1 MAPRKVAREE
11 DKLVTVILIDIKL
24 FETDLGKAIAAKLKE
39 AYSESGQAK
48 ICPKVLTIPYSV
60 QWIVPVRDLDGNKVG
75 KNWKTVPHTMVF
87 QNTTTFSE
95 WMKKSKEPEEFV
107 TLMFGENFQE
117 IFKNQ
122 KIRLIIHNENDVRS
136 KKPRNNMSVE
146 ERHLVN
152 ELKQMHGA
160 KKL

>member
-1 MAPRKVAREE
+1 M
-11 DKLVTVILIDIKL
+11 
-24 FETDLGKAIAAKLKE
+24 
-39 AYSESGQAK
+39 
-48 ICPKVLTIPYSV
+48 
-60 QWIVPVRDLDGNKVG
+60 N
-75 KNWKTVPHTMVF
+75 
-87 QNTTTFSE
+87 
-95 WMKKSKEPEEFV
+95 KSKEPEEFV

-122 KIRLIIHNENDVRS
+122 KVRLIIYNENDVRN

-160 KKL
+160 KNFETLVGCEVLYGMDFVFADTSKEDADTCVLQVPLNGFFLYFTRPLPNRSMCPYKTQFANASFAYFRSCEQQNL